1 MADQVSIQDF
11 IQKNE
16 EEQAEVKLDRF
27 PTPFILRELK
37 ISENERLRKQAT
49 KKRRN
54 PKSGQVEETIDQ
66 SLAGE
71 LMLAASIVQPDL
83 DNKELQTAYGTLG
96 DSLGTL
102 KAMLKMSEFTAL
114 ANKFNEISGFDT
126 SVDDDVE
133 TVKN

>member
-16 EEQAEVKLDRF
+16 EEQAEVKFDRF
-27 PTPFILRELK
+27 PVPFILRELK

-102 KAMLKMSEFTAL
+102 KTMLKMSEVNTL
-114 ANKFNEISGFDT
+114 ANKFNEINGFDT

-133 TVKN
+133 AVKN

>member
-16 EEQAEVKLDRF
+16 EEQAEVKFDRF
-27 PTPFILRELK
+27 PVPFILRELK

-102 KAMLKMSEFTAL
+102 KTMLKMSEFTTL
-114 ANKFNEISGFDT
+114 ANKFNEINGFDT

-133 TVKN
+133 AVKN

>member
-16 EEQAEVKLDRF
+16 EEQAEVKFDRF
-27 PTPFILRELK
+27 PVPFILRELK

-54 PKSGQVEETIDQ
+54 PKSGQLEETIDQ

-102 KAMLKMSEFTAL
+102 KAMLKMSEFTTL

-133 TVKN
+133 AVKN

>member
-16 EEQAEVKLDRF
+16 EETAEVKLDRF
-27 PTPFILRELK
+27 PTPFILRELS
-37 ISENERLRKQAT
+37 ISEGERLRKQAT
-49 KKRRN
+49 KKQRN
-54 PKSGQVEETIDQ
+54 PKNGQVESTIDQ

-71 LMLAASIVQPDL
+71 LMLVAGIVQPDL

-102 KAMLKMSEFTAL
+102 KAMLKMSEFATL
-114 ANKFNEISGFDT
+114 AKKFNAINGFDT

-133 TVKN
+133 AVKN